1 MNSTGMRACDSHE
14 CSQLNELKLDM
25 AALNML
31 AGWTAN
37 GDTIMIEQMPI
48 FGGYCGGIEE
58 TAICDVATTLA
69 SFTMFSGNYHLDGP
83 IHIRWGITTA
93 RETLQIAGHAA
104 AAIDANTDLLLA
116 NQYYPIAGPCTE
128 MCLLET
134 AAQAITDTGSG
145 RELLSGSAAA
155 KGVAMD
161 KTTGMEAR
169 IMGEAAIA
177 TAGMK
182 IPEVNKVL
190 EKLISSYEKNYTK
203 APAGKTFQE
212 CYNVLTVKP
221 TAEYLKVY
229 AGAVKTLQS
238 FGLDIKN

>member
-1 MNSTGMRACDSHE
+1 MI
-14 CSQLNELKLDM
+14 
-25 AALNML
+25 

-37 GDTIMIEQMPI
+37 GDTIMVEQMPI

-69 SFTMFSGNYHLDGP
+69 SFALFSGNFHLDGP

-134 AAQAITDTGSG
+134 AAQAITDTASG

-155 KGVAMD
+155 KGVVID

-169 IMGEAAIA
+169 IMGEAAMA

-182 IPEVNKVL
+182 ISKVNDIL
-190 EKLISSYEKNYTK
+190 ENLISSYEKNYPK
-203 APAGKTFQE
+203 APAGKRFQD
-212 CYNVLTVKP
+212 CYDVKTVKP
-221 TAEYLKVY
+221 TAEYVKVY
-229 AGAVKTLQS
+229 DDAKATLEHL
-238 FGLDIKN
+238 GLNMK

>member
-1 MNSTGMRACDSHE
+1 
-14 CSQLNELKLDM
+14 M
-25 AALNML
+25 AALNMI
-31 AGWTAN
+31 AGWIGN
-37 GDTIMIEQMPI
+37 GDIIMGEQMPI
-48 FGGYCGGIEE
+48 FGGYCGGVEE

-69 SFTMFSGNYHLDGP
+69 SFTLFSANYHLDGP

-104 AAIDANTDLLLA
+104 AALDANTDLLIA

-134 AAQAITDTGSG
+134 AAQAIVDTASG

-177 TAGMK
+177 TAGRKVSDINK
-182 IPEVNKVL
+182 IL
-190 EKLISSYEKNYTK
+190 EKLISSYEKDYKT
-203 APAGKTFQE
+203 APVGKTFQE
-212 CYNVLTVKP
+212 CYHVKTVLP
-221 TAEYLKVY
+221 TDEYLKVY
-229 AGAVKTLQS
+229 DGAVKKLNNL
-238 FGLDIKN
+238 GLGIK

>member
-1 MNSTGMRACDSHE
+1 
-14 CSQLNELKLDM
+14 M
-25 AALNML
+25 AGLNMI

-37 GDTIMIEQMPI
+37 GDTIMVEQMPI

-69 SFTMFSGNYHLDGP
+69 SFSLFSGNFHLDGP
-83 IHIRWGITTA
+83 IHIRWGITTS
-93 RETLQIAGHAA
+93 RETLQIAAHAA

-134 AAQAITDTGSG
+134 AAQAITDTASG

-155 KGVAMD
+155 KGVVID

-169 IMGEAAIA
+169 VMGEAAMA

-182 IPEVNKVL
+182 ISKVNEIL
-190 EKLISSYEKNYTK
+190 ENLISSYEKNYNK
-203 APAGKTFQE
+203 APAGKRFQE
-212 CYNVLTVKP
+212 CYEVKTVKP
-221 TAEYLKVY
+221 TEEYLKVY
-229 AGAVKTLQS
+229 DSAKTTLRNL
-238 FGLDIKN
+238 GLNMK

>member
-1 MNSTGMRACDSHE
+1 
-14 CSQLNELKLDM
+14 M
-25 AALNML
+25 AGLNMI

-37 GDTIMIEQMPI
+37 GDTIMVEQMPI

-69 SFTMFSGNYHLDGP
+69 SFSLFSGNFHLDGP
-83 IHIRWGITTA
+83 IHIRWGITTS
-93 RETLQIAGHAA
+93 RETLQIAAHAA
-104 AAIDANTDLLLA
+104 AAVDANTDLLLA

-134 AAQAITDTGSG
+134 AAQAITDTASG

-155 KGVAMD
+155 KGVVID

-169 IMGEAAIA
+169 VMGEAAMA

-182 IPEVNKVL
+182 ISKVNEIL
-190 EKLISSYEKNYTK
+190 ENLISSYEKSYNK
-203 APAGKTFQE
+203 APSGKRFQE
-212 CYNVLTVKP
+212 CYDVKTVKP
-221 TAEYLKVY
+221 TDEYLKVY
-229 AGAVKTLQS
+229 DGAKTALRN
-238 FGLDIKN
+238 FGLNMK

>member
-1 MNSTGMRACDSHE
+1 
-14 CSQLNELKLDM
+14 M
-25 AALNML
+25 AGLNMI

-37 GDTIMIEQMPI
+37 GDTIMVEQMPI

-69 SFTMFSGNYHLDGP
+69 SFSLFSGNFHLDGP
-83 IHIRWGITTA
+83 IHIRWGITTS
-93 RETLQIAGHAA
+93 RETLQIAAHAA

-134 AAQAITDTGSG
+134 AAQAITDTASG

-155 KGVAMD
+155 KGVVID

-169 IMGEAAIA
+169 VMGEAAMA

-182 IPEVNKVL
+182 ISKVNEIL
-190 EKLISSYEKNYTK
+190 ENLISSYEKSYNK
-203 APAGKTFQE
+203 APSGKRFQE
-212 CYNVLTVKP
+212 CYDVKTVKP
-221 TAEYLKVY
+221 TDEYLKVY
-229 AGAVKTLQS
+229 DGAKATLRN
-238 FGLDIKN
+238 FGLNMK

>member
-1 MNSTGMRACDSHE
+1 MGGMRPCDAHE
-14 CSQLNELKLDM
+14 VSQLNELKIDM
-25 AALNML
+25 AGLNMI

-37 GDTIMIEQMPI
+37 GDTIMVEQMPI

-58 TAICDVATTLA
+58 TAICDIATTLA
-69 SFTMFSGNYHLDGP
+69 SFSLFSGNFHLDGP

-104 AAIDANTDLLLA
+104 AAIDSKTDLLLA

-134 AAQAITDTGSG
+134 AAQAITDTASG
-145 RELLSGSAAA
+145 RELVSGSAAA
-155 KGVAMD
+155 KGVVID

-169 IMGEAAIA
+169 VMGEAAIA

-182 IPEVNKVL
+182 ICKVNELL
-190 EKLISSYEKNYTK
+190 ENLVSSYEKSYPK
-203 APAGKTFQE
+203 APAGKRFQE
-212 CYNVLTVKP
+212 CYDVKTVKP
-221 TAEYLKVY
+221 TDEYLKVY
-229 AGAVKTLQS
+229 DKARETLRQ
-238 FGLDIKN
+238 FGLNMK

>member
-1 MNSTGMRACDSHE
+1 MRFTGMRQCDSHE
-14 CSQLNELKLDM
+14 CSQLNELKVDM

-31 AGWTAN
+31 SGWVEN
-37 GDTIMIEQMPI
+37 GNTIMIEQMPI
-48 FGGYCGGIEE
+48 FGGYCGGVEE

-69 SFTMFSGNYHLDGP
+69 SFVMFNGNFHLDGP

-93 RETLQIAGHAA
+93 RETLQIAAHVAA
-104 AAIDANTDLLLA
+104 AVDANTDLLLA

-134 AAQAITDTGSG
+134 AAQAITDTASG

-155 KGVAMD
+155 KGVAQD

-182 IPEVNKVL
+182 VPEVNKIL
-190 EKLISSYEKNYTK
+190 EKLVSGYEKDYAK
-203 APAGKTFQE
+203 APAGKTFRE
-212 CYNVLTVKP
+212 CYDVVSVKP

-229 AGAVKTLQS
+229 DGAVKKLKDL
-238 FGLDIKN
+238 GLNIKD

>member
-1 MNSTGMRACDSHE
+1 MGGLRPCDSHE
-14 CSQLNELKLDM
+14 CSQLNELKIDM

-31 AGWTAN
+31 SGWSQN

-48 FGGYCGGIEE
+48 FGGYCGGVEE
-58 TAICDVATTLA
+58 TTICDIATTLA
-69 SFTMFSGNYHLDGP
+69 SFTMFQGNFHLDGP

-104 AAIDANTDLLLA
+104 AAIDANTDLLIA

-134 AAQAITDTGSG
+134 AAQAIVDTASG
-145 RELLSGSAAA
+145 REMLSGSAAA

-177 TAGMK
+177 TCGKK
-182 IPEVNKVL
+182 ISEINGIL
-190 EKLISSYEKNYTK
+190 EKLISSYEKNYHK
-203 APAGKTFQE
+203 PPAGKRFQE
-212 CYNVLTVKP
+212 CYDVKTVMP
-221 TAEYLKVY
+221 TEEYLQIYDK
-229 AGAVKTLQS
+229 AVDTLNG
-238 FGLDIKN
+238 FGLGIK

>member
-1 MNSTGMRACDSHE
+1 
-14 CSQLNELKLDM
+14 M
-25 AALNML
+25 AGLNMI

-37 GDTIMIEQMPI
+37 GDNIMVEQMPI

-58 TAICDVATTLA
+58 TTICDVATTLA
-69 SFTMFSGNYHLDGP
+69 SFSLLSGNFHLDGP
-83 IHIRWGITTA
+83 IHIRWGITTS
-93 RETLQIAGHAA
+93 RETLQIASHAA

-134 AAQAITDTGSG
+134 AAQAITDTASG

-155 KGVAMD
+155 KGVVID

-169 IMGEAAIA
+169 VMGEAAIA

-182 IPEVNKVL
+182 ISKVNEILDNLV
-190 EKLISSYEKNYTK
+190 SSYEKSYAS
-203 APAGKTFQE
+203 APAGKSFRD
-212 CYNVLTVKP
+212 CYDVRTVRP
-221 TAEYLKVY
+221 TDEYLKVY
-229 AGAVKTLQS
+229 DKARETLGQ
-238 FGLDIKN
+238 FGLDMK

>member
-1 MNSTGMRACDSHE
+1 
-14 CSQLNELKLDM
+14 M
-25 AALNML
+25 AGLNMI

-37 GDTIMIEQMPI
+37 GDTIMVEQMPI

-69 SFTMFSGNYHLDGP
+69 SFSLFSGNFHLDGP
-83 IHIRWGITTA
+83 IHIRWGITTS
-93 RETLQIAGHAA
+93 RETLQIAAHAA

-116 NQYYPIAGPCTE
+116 NQYYPVAGPCTE

-134 AAQAITDTGSG
+134 AAQAITDTASG

-155 KGVAMD
+155 KGVVVD

-169 IMGEAAIA
+169 VMGEAAMA

-182 IPEVNKVL
+182 ISKVNEIL
-190 EKLISSYEKNYTK
+190 ENLISSYEKNYNK
-203 APAGKTFQE
+203 APAGKRFQE
-212 CYNVLTVKP
+212 CYDVKTVKP
-221 TAEYLKVY
+221 TEEYIKVY
-229 AGAVKTLQS
+229 DNAKATLQS
-238 FGLDIKN
+238 LGLNMK